1 MIELL
6 AESMAKLPDAPG
18 FLIDGFPAN
27 MNQAKIF
34 IEKIS
39 APNKIFVLE
48 VPEAVM
54 SERLKDGVNFD
65 DQDDTIKKRVF
76 TFLEKIQPTIQSILR
91 KWPHSVKIV
100 SLVLLIILSLIQ
112 CHALSQSLFVSTSRV
127 WTELKVFAAFCLID
141 L

>member
-1 MIELL
+1 
-6 AESMAKLPDAPG
+6 
-18 FLIDGFPAN
+18 

-100 SLVLLIILSLIQ
+100 S
-112 CHALSQSLFVSTSRV
+112 
-127 WTELKVFAAFCLID
+127 
-141 L
+141 

>member
-1 MIELL
+1 MIALL

-34 IEKIS
+34 IEKIN
-39 APNKIFVLE
+39 APHKIIVLE

-76 TFLEKIQPTIQSILR
+76 TFLEKI
-91 KWPHSVKIV
+91 
-100 SLVLLIILSLIQ
+100 
-112 CHALSQSLFVSTSRV
+112 
-127 WTELKVFAAFCLID
+127 
-141 L
+141 